1 VLIEVDGKELSDE
14 YSAVDAFKAATD
26 ENHTLKVRRR
36 AGWAEAP
43 PPGPPPGPP
52 PPGPPGPPPGAP
64 PGPPPPP
71 PGAPP
76 PPPGPP
82 PGPPPES
89 EAEVMAAHVTAA
101 ANDLKRLLG
110 SAATRNEVAGE
121 LLQRQHAAGRAQR
134 ARIMNEARR
143 QTAAPPPT
151 EAAADAARIDELEE
165 KCETLEAAKA
175 AAEAAAKAAAERAA
189 AAEAEV
195 AGLRAELAA
204 RGAAPSP
211 AFAALAAAAP
221 AAAPAAA
228 ESAPHRRH
236 TAPAEM
242 NAKPPLPRLRS
253 SMETLTAVAEL
264 EEAGRH
270 REAAELLASK
280 LEGLRTECDEV
291 VAEEDGGGAAAE
303 EAAPAPAPA
312 KAKAPT
318 PAPAPARRESQ
329 PEEGTVASLLSR
341 MQRGG
346 S

>member
-1 VLIEVDGKELSDE
+1 MIS
-14 YSAVDAFKAATD
+14 
-26 ENHTLKVRRR
+26 
-36 AGWAEAP
+36 P
-43 PPGPPPGPP
+43 PLRSPIHLT
-52 PPGPPGPPPGAP
+52 PGAP
-64 PGPPPPP
+64 PSPISSG
-71 PGAPP
+71 
-76 PPPGPP
+76 
-82 PGPPPES
+82 
-89 EAEVMAAHVTAA
+89 
-101 ANDLKRLLG
+101 LLN
-110 SAATRNEVAGE
+110 SKIAKKTRGVE
-121 LLQRQHAAGRAQR
+121 LQRAKR
-134 ARIMNEARR
+134 EA
-143 QTAAPPPT
+143 
-151 EAAADAARIDELEE
+151 L
-165 KCETLEAAKA
+165 
-175 AAEAAAKAAAERAA
+175 
-189 AAEAEV
+189 
-195 AGLRAELAA
+195 AELAA